1 MHGCSTAIGRGAGQ
15 LAGLCLQVTGPA
27 GSARSQ
33 PQTLTPE
40 MGCAFDPRRRRHL
53 SHPTPP
59 LPDPPASSLPRG
71 PARGALLAGAADGAG
86 TGPHWNAAGP
96 LRLRPHLRPRGAGR
110 QAVLQGGAGL
120 GLTRP
125 SFLVLANT
133 LR

>member
-59 LPDPPASSLPRG
+59 PS
-71 PARGALLAGAADGAG
+71 
-86 TGPHWNAAGP
+86 
-96 LRLRPHLRPRGAGR
+96 
-110 QAVLQGGAGL
+110 
-120 GLTRP
+120 LTRQP
-125 SFLVLANT
+125 PVSQEALPEVPFWPELLMALARDLTGMLLDRFAFARTSGRGVLAA
-133 LR
+133 RRSSRAAQGWA